1 MVSMLP
7 VVQVQVP
14 LVVHAKVAAVR
25 CKTLPMGGSLL
36 ACWATAEPT
45 SSMEVF
51 DEISRPHPLMHGY
64 PADTRGAMHNP
75 HVPRGR

>member
-1 MVSMLP
+1 MKHHQAKPVVSMLP

-51 DEISRPHPLMHGY
+51 DE
-64 PADTRGAMHNP
+64 AAA
-75 HVPRGR
+75 

>member
-1 MVSMLP
+1 MIPTVKHHQAKPVVSMLP

-51 DEISRPHPLMHGY
+51 DETQQTASPHAWIPG
-64 PADTRGAMHNP
+64 
-75 HVPRGR
+75 